1 MAQLS
6 SSQYDVLERSIRDG
20 QRISIMRRGTE
31 YLIVPLS
38 IGLRSGREAI
48 EARNPTTGDHLVIF
62 IDDVDSFL
70 VVQ

>member
-6 SSQYDVLERSIRDG
+6 SAQYDSLERSIRDG
-20 QRISIMRRGTE
+20 RRISIMRRGTE

-38 IGLRSGREAI
+38 IGQRSGREAI

-62 IDDVDSFL
+62 IDDVDSFT
-70 VVQ
+70 VVR